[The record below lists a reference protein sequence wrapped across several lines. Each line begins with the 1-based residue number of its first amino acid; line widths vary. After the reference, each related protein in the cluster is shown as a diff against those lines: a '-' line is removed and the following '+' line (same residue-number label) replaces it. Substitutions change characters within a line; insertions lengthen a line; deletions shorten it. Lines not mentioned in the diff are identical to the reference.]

1 LSQKVGVV
9 ASTSSTV
16 SSRAVATV
24 LARSRDVVS
33 SSTSPG
39 RTSNS
44 WSVEKPPPARPT
56 AVLST
61 AVPPRPGDH
70 GPHRPGDTGPRRLV
84 DLGPRLGDQGAGRLG
99 DQGPRLGDQGAGRL
113 GDQGPRRLVDQG
125 PGRLRDQGAGRL
137 VRRAGDE
144 TLAAL
149 DSLAAETRAL
159 SQTINVN
166 KTSTSSVSSRPPPGR
181 AITRAPSRLSTHG
194 CLLILA
200 EECLKI
206 IIVILPLSTAG
217 ISLIVLSGA
226 GSVRQCGPN
235 VELPLPGNP
244 TTQKT

>member
-1 LSQKVGVV
+1 M
-9 ASTSSTV
+9 
-16 SSRAVATV
+16 ATV

-70 GPHRPGDTGPRRLV
+70 GPHRPGDT
-84 DLGPRLGDQGAGRLG
+84 
-99 DQGPRLGDQGAGRL
+99 
-113 GDQGPRRLVDQG
+113 GPRRLVDQG